1 MSLSRRWFAVL
12 ALLGC
17 ALVVPNSAAAVEP
30 LAGPT
35 AAQLKAKIAQCGTQL
50 SNGLYAHDAGGSRT
64 VPVCGKSGGVF
75 WTADM
80 DIDCDGQRTTQCNE
94 NTDPW
99 FQPETACV
107 QSNGQPL
114 NSAGLPF
121 IVVPLASSTWDYR
134 TAGVGCGTVAA
145 VVYGD
150 RVAYAVVGDLGP
162 AGAIGEGSYELAE
175 QLGIN
180 PDPRVGGVSGAVV
193 SYILFPDV
201 KISPIEDAARAR
213 TQGETAASAFVASTG
228 ACDSVSLNFS
238 AYSTIRNG
246 STGGLVSAAQCLL
259 RSAGSDPGVYDGTF
273 GASTEQAV
281 RSFQTSKSL
290 TADGVVGSRTWTA
303 LLSAG
308 TTPTLQQ
315 GSTGEAVRRLQR
327 ALTSALARTVSIDGN
342 FGPLTKQAVI
352 DYQSSRGLGADG
364 IVGAQTW
371 GALQGGR

>member
-1 MSLSRRWFAVL
+1 MSRRWLAVL
-12 ALLGC
+12 ALLAC
-17 ALVVPNSAAAVEP
+17 TLLVPNGAAADVGP

-35 AAQLKAKIAQCGTQL
+35 AAELKAKVQQCGTQL

-64 VPVCGKSGGVF
+64 AAVCSRSGGVF
-75 WTADM
+75 WTADL

-107 QSNGQPL
+107 QSDGLPL

-134 TAGVGCGTVAA
+134 TAGIGCGTVAA

-175 QLGIN
+175 QLGVD
-180 PDPRVGGVSGAVV
+180 PDPRVGGASGAVV
-193 SYILFPDV
+193 SSILFPDV
-201 KISPIEDAARAR
+201 KISPIQDATKAR
-213 TQGETAASAFVASTG
+213 TQGEAAATTFVQSTV
-228 ACDSVSLNFS
+228 ACDSVSLNFT
-238 AYSTIRNG
+238 AYPTIRSG

-259 RSAGSDPGVYDGTF
+259 RGAGQDPAVYDGTF

-281 RSFQTSKSL
+281 KAFQTAKALPS
-290 TADGVVGSRTWTA
+290 DGVVGARTWTA

-308 TTPTLQQ
+308 PTPTVQQ

-327 ALTSALARTVSIDGN
+327 ALTAALARTVSIDGD
-342 FGPLTKQAVI
+342 FGPLTRQAVI

-371 GALQGGR
+371 GALQAGR